1 LKRIRIVIFP
11 LDSFLAR
18 GRLKISVFGLG
29 YVVTVSAGCL
39 AHQGHE
45 VIGVGPIRTK
55 IDLINSGQLPI
66 VEADIGEILSAVM
79 SRGNLSVTDDS
90 TDAILLGGPH
100 SLRPDQVPVDLVRII
115 DHRSD
120 NGNYEDIFW

>member
-1 LKRIRIVIFP
+1 VRAPIVQVVFET
-11 LDSFLAR
+11 DQDCHFSTGSFLAR
-18 GRLKISVFGLG
+18 RALENKRIGLG

-66 VEADIGEILSAVM
+66 VEADIGEILSA
-79 SRGNLSVTDDS
+79 
-90 TDAILLGGPH
+90 
-100 SLRPDQVPVDLVRII
+100 SLRDKIL
-115 DHRSD
+115 
-120 NGNYEDIFW
+120 DIRLSFRLWG